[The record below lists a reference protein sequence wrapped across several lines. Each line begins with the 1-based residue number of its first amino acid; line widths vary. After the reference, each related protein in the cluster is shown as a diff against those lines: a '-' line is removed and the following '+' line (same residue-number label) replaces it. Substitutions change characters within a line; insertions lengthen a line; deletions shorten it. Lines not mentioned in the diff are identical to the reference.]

1 LATPWVLDT
10 VNNRCL
16 LNCIAGYSL
25 YLGPDPAKEVFDQ
38 HCVAS
43 NCKAWEQAFGTPEQ
57 CTECWSRDDV
67 DNYSTWRGSISYDEQ
82 EILGRDANNPFSLSY
97 IEKNSLIK
105 VHHNAEPIY
114 NRSQICQCQDGQTW
128 NVSETPQQI
137 PYCYGGKHLGPM
149 KPGGIMSRLKVWC
162 PTEYHGSKM
171 HV

>member
-25 YLGPDPAKEVFDQ
+25 YLGPDPAKAVFDQ

-43 NCKAWEQAFGTPEQ
+43 NCKAWEKAFGTPES
-57 CTECWSRDDV
+57 CTKCWSKDDV

-97 IEKNSLIK
+97 TGKNSLVLIHSYDHYDSNK
-105 VHHNAEPIY
+105 SV
-114 NRSQICQCQDGQTW
+114 ICQCQDGQTW
-128 NVSETPQQI
+128 IVRWHNGTIQ
-137 PYCYGGKHLGPM
+137 CHGGKTLRYGPE
-149 KPGGIMSRLKVWC
+149 GSNSRQLVTC
-162 PTEYHGSKM
+162 PTKYHGSKM
-171 HV
+171 HA